1 MTSSRRQLRW
11 ELSNNVAPSI
21 YFGLDRKL
29 CGIYTLEFEGGDR
42 YVGQTV
48 DLTSRLASHRRR
60 WTDIVAVSFIECGPD
75 ELDDLERSLITQT
88 ERTHSVRNKAFTQM
102 PGGEA
107 EIDLVVDRQQQA
119 EWLDGVQSAYPLDE
133 RMRAAERRRRTRPKY
148 EQLIAHPAFPEALG
162 DLAAFVHQVV
172 PWPSVTGGLYWG
184 VSPMPSTS
192 RTRERH
198 RLFTVSAHNVELLYL
213 MHYPGDGETDAFL
226 NVSSGI
232 MTARDRS
239 GLTIDRR
246 PRYRSYRNCEGIALP
261 AGVMSEVL
269 ERPSVL
275 TAARSMAL
283 GLMRRGPSNF
293 AKFHSDALLDDVLLH
308 RDDVPTA

>member
-1 MTSSRRQLRW
+1 MALR
-11 ELSNNVAPSI
+11 
-21 YFGLDRKL
+21 DR
-29 CGIYTLEFEGGDR
+29 
-42 YVGQTV
+42 
-48 DLTSRLASHRRR
+48 
-60 WTDIVAVSFIECGPD
+60 
-75 ELDDLERSLITQT
+75 
-88 ERTHSVRNKAFTQM
+88 
-102 PGGEA
+102 
-107 EIDLVVDRQQQA
+107 
-119 EWLDGVQSAYPLDE
+119 
-133 RMRAAERRRRTRPKY
+133 
-148 EQLIAHPAFPEALG
+148 
-162 DLAAFVHQVV
+162 
-172 PWPSVTGGLYWG
+172 GLYWG

-308 RDDVPTA
+308 RDEGPTA